1 MTICPKAYLQNF
13 QNIVDSNFSLKQNKP
28 AKLCQRYWKFAKSGH
43 TDVNQSFEHIFSI
56 YFVVVF
62 IVSSLIF
69 QSLLLQL
76 TFDVVFFELAQR
88 YLSER
93 RLLFGGGAAIAPL
106 CRLRIPSCS
115 PGFKS
120 HAHYLCCFQFVL
132 ELILEWDSDKNE
144 KRTKKRKRRR
154 NCPIF
159 FKKIVIC
166 ELCSVVRT
174 KSLNPPMSYF
184 KQRNL

>member
-1 MTICPKAYLQNF
+1 M
-13 QNIVDSNFSLKQNKP
+13 NISFLFISSSSLLFLLWYFNHFFFNWPLMSFSLSWHKDI
-28 AKLCQRYWKFAKSGH
+28 CQKE
-43 TDVNQSFEHIFSI
+43 DC
-56 YFVVVF
+56 
-62 IVSSLIF
+62 
-69 QSLLLQL
+69 
-76 TFDVVFFELAQR
+76 
-88 YLSER
+88 YL
-93 RLLFGGGAAIAPL
+93 GGAAIAPL

-166 ELCSVVRT
+166 ELCSVVGT

>member
-1 MTICPKAYLQNF
+1 MTRWLYYLFKIWPFTAMTICPKEYLQNF
-13 QNIVDSNFSLKQNKP
+13 QMNVDSNYSLKQNKP
-28 AKLCQRYWKFAKSGH
+28 AKFCQRYWKVAKSGH

-93 RLLFGGGAAIAPL
+93 RLLFGGG
-106 CRLRIPSCS
+106 RHS
-115 PGFKS
+115 
-120 HAHYLCCFQFVL
+120 
-132 ELILEWDSDKNE
+132 
-144 KRTKKRKRRR
+144 
-154 NCPIF
+154 
-159 FKKIVIC
+159 
-166 ELCSVVRT
+166 SVVSSAHTILQPRVQIPCT
-174 KSLNPPMSYF
+174 LSLLFSICIGIDIGM
-184 KQRNL
+184 R